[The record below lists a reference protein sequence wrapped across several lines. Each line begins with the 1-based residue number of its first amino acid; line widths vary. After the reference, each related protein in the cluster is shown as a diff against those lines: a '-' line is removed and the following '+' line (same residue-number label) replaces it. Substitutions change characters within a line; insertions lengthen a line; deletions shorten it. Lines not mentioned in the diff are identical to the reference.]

1 MFRGCLIQIYL
12 QDVPHFDFLILSNT
26 FLCNFVLV
34 FWQATLAFM
43 GPLMF
48 TTIYR
53 GVPLGKGGRWVQST
67 PPPLSKK
74 VPFFKKKPK
83 WYYFVYF
90 LFKNIAC
97 FYLPWFYLLGLI
109 SREIVSY
116 TQIRCK
122 FELWD
127 NGLLIRNCAYTRD
140 CSHITSSIILWF
152 MTTPFPCNQP

>member
-1 MFRGCLIQIYL
+1 MFDSNIFTRCSPFWFLNPLKHFFVQFCSRLLASNTCIHGPINVYYYL
-12 QDVPHFDFLILSNT
+12 QGRTVGEGG
-26 FLCNFVLV
+26 
-34 FWQATLAFM
+34 AM
-43 GPLMF
+43 GA
-48 TTIYR
+48 
-53 GVPLGKGGRWVQST
+53 VD